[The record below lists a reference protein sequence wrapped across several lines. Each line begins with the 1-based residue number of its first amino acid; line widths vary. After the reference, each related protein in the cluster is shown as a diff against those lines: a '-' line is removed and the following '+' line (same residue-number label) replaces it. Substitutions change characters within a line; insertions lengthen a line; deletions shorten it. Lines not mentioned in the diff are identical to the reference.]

1 MTLDAWAGPR
11 LAAFE
16 EALAAQLLDAWP
28 PKLGEAC
35 RYPLSTGGKRIRPLL
50 AYAAAEAVAGDW
62 RVATPAAL
70 AIELVHTYSLV
81 HDDLPCMDD
90 DDERRGR
97 PTVHVVYGEGVAVLV
112 GDALL
117 TEAFAVVP
125 PALAGDL
132 ARAAGA
138 RGMIAGQA
146 MDVGMGG
153 PVADRATLEKLH
165 AAKTGALIRCA
176 VRIGARSAGASDPVL
191 AALDAYARAVG
202 LAFQVW
208 DDVLDA
214 DQDAGDTGP
223 PSYVRLLGV
232 DGAGSYARQLADEA
246 LAALAHL
253 PGDATALR
261 LIAEFTV
268 RRTL

>member
-1 MTLDAWAGPR
+1 VSLDAWAAPR

-16 EALAAQLLDAWP
+16 SALADQFADAWP
-28 PKLGEAC
+28 PKLQEAC
-35 RYPLSTGGKRIRPLL
+35 RYPLQTGGKRVRPLL
-50 AYAAAEAVAGDW
+50 ALAAAEAVGGNW
-62 RVATPAAL
+62 RVAMPAAL

-97 PTVHVVYGEGVAVLV
+97 PTVHKVYGDGVAVLV

-117 TEAFAVVP
+117 TEAFRVVP
-125 PALAGDL
+125 PALAAEL
-132 ARAAGA
+132 AMAAGA

-146 MDVGMGG
+146 VDIGMEG
-153 PVADRATLEKLH
+153 PVRTREALGRLH

-176 VRIGARSAGASDPVL
+176 VRMGGRCAEADAASLD
-191 AALDAYARAVG
+191 ALDTYARAVG

-214 DQDAGDTGP
+214 DQDATEGGP
-223 PSYVRLLGV
+223 PSYVKLLGV
-232 DGAGSYARQLADEA
+232 EGAGAYARELAGEA
-246 LAALAHL
+246 IAVLSTLR
-253 PGDATALR
+253 GDTTALR
-261 LIAEFTV
+261 LIADFTV
-268 RRTL
+268 ERRV